1 VVRELTKA
9 EQARGA
15 LVGTPGSMHARHS
28 SKPAKQYG
36 PGFFGSR
43 SWKWAFYLGTLLTIA
58 AFVGYIAWNEAQH
71 AQTVDEH
78 EQDPGTETPGTDNT
92 EESRDNSG
100 TALGGLVGS
109 MSVRVA

>member
-1 VVRELTKA
+1 MVRELMKA

-15 LVGTPGSMHARHS
+15 LIGTPGSMHARHS

-43 SWKWAFYLGTLLTIA
+43 SWKWAFYLGTLLTIV
-58 AFVGYIAWNEAQH
+58 AFIGFVVYEESQH

-78 EQDPGTETPGTDNT
+78 QQDPHTNTPGSDNGG
-92 EESRDNSG
+92 ESRDTSG
-100 TALGGLVGS
+100 TALDERAGTT
-109 MSVRVA
+109 SVQVA